1 MNDNIWSLELEDR
14 INDML
19 IPYIG
24 YVELVID
31 IVVDHIGIAAYTINA
46 DDIIRV
52 LGAIFPSLVH
62 YVADKIAKGE
72 TAGA

>member
-19 IPYIG
+19 VSDIG

-31 IVVDHIGIAAYTINA
+31 IVIYHVGIATYPINA
-46 DDIIRV
+46 GDIIWV

-62 YVADKIAKGE
+62 
-72 TAGA
+72 